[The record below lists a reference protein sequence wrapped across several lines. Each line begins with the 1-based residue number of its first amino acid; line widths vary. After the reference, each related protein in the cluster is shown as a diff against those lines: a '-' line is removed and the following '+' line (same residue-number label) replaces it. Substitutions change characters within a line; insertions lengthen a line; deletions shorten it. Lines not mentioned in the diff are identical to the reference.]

1 MTAQQF
7 REVREAN
14 PFRPF
19 TIHLADGQS
28 IKVPHRDFVSQSPTG
43 RTIIV
48 YGSDESFSLVDLYLV
63 TRVEVQAPADA
74 SSQTP

>member
-28 IKVPHRDFVSQSPTG
+28 IIVRHRNFVSQSPTG
-43 RTIIV
+43 RTIIL
-48 YGSDESFSLVDLYLV
+48 YGTDESFSLVDLYLI
-63 TRVEVQAPADA
+63 TRIEVRAPADA
-74 SSQTP
+74 GSQTA

>member
-7 REVREAN
+7 RDVREAN

-19 TIHLADGQS
+19 TIHLADG
-28 IKVPHRDFVSQSPTG
+28 KTLMVPHRDFVSQSPGG

-48 YGSDESFSLVDLYLV
+48 YGTDESHSLVDLYLV

-74 SSQTP
+74 GNPPT

>member
-28 IKVPHRDFVSQSPTG
+28 IIARHRNFVSQSPTG
-43 RTIIV
+43 RTIIL
-48 YGSDESFSLVDLYLV
+48 YGTDESFSLVDLYLI
-63 TRVEVQAPADA
+63 TRIEVQAPADA
-74 SSQTP
+74 GSQTA

>member
-28 IKVPHRDFVSQSPTG
+28 IIVRHRNFVSQSPTG
-43 RTIIV
+43 RTIIL
-48 YGSDESFSLVDLYLV
+48 YGTDESFSLVDLYLI
-63 TRVEVQAPADA
+63 TRIEVQVPADA
-74 SSQTP
+74 GSQTA

>member
-19 TIHLADGQS
+19 TIHLADGRS
-28 IKVPHRDFVSQSPTG
+28 LTVRHRDFVSQSPTG

-48 YGSDESFSLVDLYLV
+48 YGTDESFSLVDLYLV
-63 TRVEVQAPADA
+63 TRIEVQAPADA
-74 SSQTP
+74 GSQTT